1 MTSLEPRLVY
11 IPWQYPWRYDLCKWC
26 QLLLCGLV
34 VGLVIY
40 NEIAYFAPYGANH
53 VGIFD
58 LKSEHFG
65 KLAVPSSAECKY
77 SAILSKDSTAY
88 LVPSSSAHVGVLD
101 MARRSFKTI
110 SIPDTG
116 IRWKYRGGVLHNGKC
131 YFAPYNADDI
141 GVLDIASEA
150 FHAVDISS
158 TISIDTKF
166 TDAFVR
172 DEVIYFVPFNADGV
186 GALHLESHRFELL
199 QPGNFAAQSFKFWGA
214 IQVGSLT
221 YFVPDNSNAVGVFK
235 ADAQEYVEVDIS
247 SKISSAFKFATG
259 IFFNGVLY
267 FAPRNAQSIGMLEVG
282 RADRDLCT
290 NRAEAPEAAVAVA
303 LPHLSDAAD
312 PRSSWDEVWEWPR
325 ILEGVVVI
333 FFALL
338 ATELTRP
345 TWSEQVG
352 SALQSLLWSIVA
364 TMISGLL
371 FFVLRGL
378 LDFGAKPFWVQLW
391 PAAAFFLA
399 LWLLFQVSL
408 TMPQRQQQEDGRRLD
423 LVEISGTMASLAA
436 VDAGSAL
443 LRECRTC
450 IQAAAALMLLQV
462 FLLGGDVLAGCLA
475 RGRRWRADHRSPL
488 PVPLALLSVEVLS
501 LGLLGR
507 LQPEAL
513 LNRRGILQDGLGA
526 LTPALGFVLLL
537 YSLSCLL
544 FAAAQMLELRQARES
559 RDIAQLAAVWGAL
572 RATRWLMKICDF
584 QWPGHRFLF
593 CFVLTATAVL
603 LSRYDSHNSRLA
615 SLARSNSAPVL
626 GAALGLHWLSSVL
639 LAVSSQL
646 HLLGFL
652 GAWLHPSPPRVPFAP
667 LWLIV
672 CLLVAL
678 LLFKI
683 KARSSG
689 EGTPASRYR
698 RQQQKEFTEYR
709 RQQQKDFDGQ
719 EDPESPLGSSPN
731 RFDGQLQEELS
742 EGPQG
747 SPDRYHRQ
755 LQRELSESNEGDAA
769 RTTDAADGHGTGGLE
784 ASPGGSADP
793 SPRRDAEKELHG
805 EGGRHTGE
813 DASRERGDGEG
824 EGR

>member
-1 MTSLEPRLVY
+1 MPLWWVVELIGGAVEKVDDAAAASSDVLCRLALGMLVLKTMLVRHGAETTEVSQGASICVKAWHESPPKEMVVKDAHHVNGLEVLLDASNLLAHSAQALGEVDLERAASTMRFGLAEIDQHEDSDGHSSDGYKYSGILASQSGFSCSLYLV
-11 IPWQYPWRYDLCKWC
+11 PFNADHVGVFDLASQTLRTVDISVSGEFKYSA
-26 QLLLCGLV
+26 G
-34 VGLVIY
+34 VIY
-40 NEIAYFAPYGANH
+40 NEVAYFAPYGANH

-325 ILEGVVVI
+325 ILEEVDV
-333 FFALL
+333 
-338 ATELTRP
+338 
-345 TWSEQVG
+345 
-352 SALQSLLWSIVA
+352 
-364 TMISGLL
+364 
-371 FFVLRGL
+371 
-378 LDFGAKPFWVQLW
+378 
-391 PAAAFFLA
+391 
-399 LWLLFQVSL
+399 
-408 TMPQRQQQEDGRRLD
+408 ED
-423 LVEISGTMASLAA
+423 
-436 VDAGSAL
+436 
-443 LRECRTC
+443 C
-450 IQAAAALMLLQV
+450 
-462 FLLGGDVLAGCLA
+462 DVLATGRCGDLLRVA
-475 RGRRWRADHRSPL
+475 RHRAHTSHLVRASWLCSAVLVVEHRSH
-488 PVPLALLSVEVLS
+488 
-501 LGLLGR
+501 
-507 LQPEAL
+507 
-513 LNRRGILQDGLGA
+513 DDLGA
-526 LTPALGFVLLL
+526 PL
-537 YSLSCLL
+537 
-544 FAAAQMLELRQARES
+544 
-559 RDIAQLAAVWGAL
+559 L
-572 RATRWLMKICDF
+572 RATRP
-584 QWPGHRFLF
+584 PGFW
-593 CFVLTATAVL
+593 CQAVL
-603 LSRYDSHNSRLA
+603 GTALA
-615 SLARSNSAPVL
+615 GRSFLP
-626 GAALGLHWLSSVL
+626 
-639 LAVSSQL
+639 
-646 HLLGFL
+646 GFMVTF
-652 GAWLHPSPPRVPFAP
+652 P
-667 LWLIV
+667 
-672 CLLVAL
+672 
-678 LLFKI
+678 
-683 KARSSG
+683 G
-689 EGTPASRYR
+689 EPHHAPASAAGRW
-698 RQQQKEFTEYR
+698 
-709 RQQQKDFDGQ
+709 Q
-719 EDPESPLGSSPN
+719 E
-731 RFDGQLQEELS
+731 
-742 EGPQG
+742 
-747 SPDRYHRQ
+747 
-755 LQRELSESNEGDAA
+755 
-769 RTTDAADGHGTGGLE
+769 T
-784 ASPGGSADP
+784 
-793 SPRRDAEKELHG
+793 
-805 EGGRHTGE
+805 
-813 DASRERGDGEG
+813 
-824 EGR
+824 